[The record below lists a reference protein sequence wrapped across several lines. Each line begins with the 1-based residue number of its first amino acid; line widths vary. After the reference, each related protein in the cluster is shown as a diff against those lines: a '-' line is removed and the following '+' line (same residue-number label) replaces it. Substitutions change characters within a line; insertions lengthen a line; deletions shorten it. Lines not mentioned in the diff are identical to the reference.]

1 MKHRFPMK
9 LMSAL
14 ILAVVSGAT
23 YASGF
28 QLMEQNAS
36 GIGNAFAG
44 SAAVGENAS
53 TIYYNPAAM
62 TRLQAHEASIGL
74 VALKP
79 SLRFKDQGSSVGLL
93 AGAGNGGDAGDWA
106 YVPNVYAS
114 WAINKDIYL
123 GLGIS
128 SPFGLKSDYKDRWL
142 GAAQS
147 QLYEVKTININPS
160 LAWRATDKVSL
171 GFGLNWQKVDVK
183 YDRLAGAYALG
194 PLQLDRITAK
204 ARFDDDA
211 WGWNGGV
218 LFELSPTMRVGLSYR
233 SRIKYHTSGDIKLHS
248 DGSAVGNATLAA
260 LTAMSAQSNIKGNIT
275 LPDSFIISVAQN
287 LSNRWEMLGDLSWT
301 GWSSIPKFDLI
312 RTSGVLNGTQAQ
324 RLDTNFRDTWR
335 IALGANYKYN
345 DQWKL
350 KYGIA
355 YDQTPVKRSETRLV
369 QLPDNDRLWLSFG
382 TQWMPNK
389 GSRLD
394 LGLSYL
400 YVRDTRINK
409 LVNTSSQGYEGG
421 RVTGKYDG
429 SLWVFGAQYSQA
441 F

>member
-62 TRLQAHEASIGL
+62 TRLQAHEISAGL

-93 AGAGNGGDAGDWA
+93 DGAGNGGDAGDWA

-400 YVRDTRINK
+400 YVRDTKINK

>member
-62 TRLQAHEASIGL
+62 TRLQAHEISAGL

-93 AGAGNGGDAGDWA
+93 DGAGNGGDAGDWA
-106 YVPNVYAS
+106 YVPNVYAA
-114 WAINKDIYL
+114 WAVNKDIYL

-211 WGWNGGV
+211 WGWNVGV
-218 LFELSPTMRVGLSYR
+218 LFELSPAMRVGLSYR

-248 DGSAVGNATLAA
+248 DDSAVGNTTLAA
-260 LTAMSAQSNIKGNIT
+260 LTAMGAQSSIKGNIT

-324 RLDTNFRDTWR
+324 RLDTNLRDTWR

-394 LGLSYL
+394 LGLAYL

-409 LVNTSSQGYEGG
+409 LVNTASQGYEAG

-429 SLWVFGAQYSQA
+429 DLWIFGAQYSQA

>member
-62 TRLQAHEASIGL
+62 TRLQAHEISAGL

-93 AGAGNGGDAGDWA
+93 DGAGNGGDAGDWA
-106 YVPNVYAS
+106 YVPNVYAA
-114 WAINKDIYL
+114 WAVNKDIYL

-394 LGLSYL
+394 LGLAYL

-409 LVNTSSQGYEGG
+409 LVNTASQGYEAG

-429 SLWVFGAQYSQA
+429 DLWIFGAQYSQA

>member
-1 MKHRFPMK
+1 
-9 LMSAL
+9 
-14 ILAVVSGAT
+14 
-23 YASGF
+23 
-28 QLMEQNAS
+28 
-36 GIGNAFAG
+36 
-44 SAAVGENAS
+44 
-53 TIYYNPAAM
+53 
-62 TRLQAHEASIGL
+62 
-74 VALKP
+74 
-79 SLRFKDQGSSVGLL
+79 
-93 AGAGNGGDAGDWA
+93 
-106 YVPNVYAS
+106 
-114 WAINKDIYL
+114 
-123 GLGIS
+123 
-128 SPFGLKSDYKDRWL
+128 
-142 GAAQS
+142 
-147 QLYEVKTININPS
+147 
-160 LAWRATDKVSL
+160 
-171 GFGLNWQKVDVK
+171 
-183 YDRLAGAYALG
+183 
-194 PLQLDRITAK
+194 
-204 ARFDDDA
+204 
-211 WGWNGGV
+211 
-218 LFELSPTMRVGLSYR
+218 
-233 SRIKYHTSGDIKLHS
+233 
-248 DGSAVGNATLAA
+248 
-260 LTAMSAQSNIKGNIT
+260 
-275 LPDSFIISVAQN
+275 
-287 LSNRWEMLGDLSWT
+287 MLGDLSWT

-400 YVRDTRINK
+400 YVRDTKINK

>member
-62 TRLQAHEASIGL
+62 TRLQAHEISAGL

-93 AGAGNGGDAGDWA
+93 DGAGNGGDAGDWA
-106 YVPNVYAS
+106 YVPNVYAA
-114 WAINKDIYL
+114 WAVNKDIYL

-211 WGWNGGV
+211 WGWNVGV
-218 LFELSPTMRVGLSYR
+218 LFELSPAMRVGLSYR

-248 DGSAVGNATLAA
+248 DDSAVGNTTLAA
-260 LTAMSAQSNIKGNIT
+260 LTAMGAQSSIKGNIT

-394 LGLSYL
+394 LGLAYL

-409 LVNTSSQGYEGG
+409 LVNTASQGYEAG

-429 SLWVFGAQYSQA
+429 DLWIFGAQYSQA

>member
-93 AGAGNGGDAGDWA
+93 DGAGNGGDAGDWA

-394 LGLSYL
+394 LGLAYL

-409 LVNTSSQGYEGG
+409 LVNTASQGYEAG

-429 SLWVFGAQYSQA
+429 DLWIFGAQYSQA

>member
-44 SAAVGENAS
+44 SAAVGENVS

-171 GFGLNWQKVDVK
+171 GFGLNWQKVDAK
-183 YDRLAGAYALG
+183 YHRLASAYALG
-194 PLQLDRITAK
+194 PLQMDRIKAK
-204 ARFDDDA
+204 AEFDDDA

-218 LFELSPTMRVGLSYR
+218 LFELSPTMRIGLSYR
-233 SRIKYHTSGDIKLHS
+233 SRIKYHTSGDIKLSS
-248 DGSAVGNATLAA
+248 DGSAAGNATLTA
-260 LTAMSAQSNIKGNIT
+260 LTALGAQSNIKGNIT

-400 YVRDTRINK
+400 YVRDTKINK

>member
-93 AGAGNGGDAGDWA
+93 DGAGNGGDAGDWA

-400 YVRDTRINK
+400 YVRDTKINK

>member
-62 TRLQAHEASIGL
+62 TRLQAHEISAGL

-93 AGAGNGGDAGDWA
+93 DGAGNGGDAGDWA
-106 YVPNVYAS
+106 YVPNVYAA
-114 WAINKDIYL
+114 WAVNKDIYL

-211 WGWNGGV
+211 WGWNVGV
-218 LFELSPTMRVGLSYR
+218 LFELSPAMRVGLSYR

-248 DGSAVGNATLAA
+248 DDSAVGNTTLAA
-260 LTAMSAQSNIKGNIT
+260 LTAMGAQSSIKGNIT

-324 RLDTNFRDTWR
+324 RLATNLRHTWR

-400 YVRDTRINK
+400 YVRDTKINK

>member
-62 TRLQAHEASIGL
+62 TRLQAHEISAGL

-93 AGAGNGGDAGDWA
+93 DGAGNGGDAGDWA
-106 YVPNVYAS
+106 YVPNVYAA
-114 WAINKDIYL
+114 WAVNKDIYL

-400 YVRDTRINK
+400 YVRDTKINK

>member
-14 ILAVVSGAT
+14 ILAVVSGAA

-106 YVPNVYAS
+106 YVPNVYAA
-114 WAINKDIYL
+114 WAVNKDIYL

-171 GFGLNWQKVDVK
+171 GFGLNWQKVDAK
-183 YDRLAGAYALG
+183 YHRLAGAYALG
-194 PLQLDRITAK
+194 PLQMDRIKAK
-204 ARFDDDA
+204 AEFDDDA

-324 RLDTNFRDTWR
+324 RLDTNLRDTWR

-394 LGLSYL
+394 LGLAYL

-409 LVNTSSQGYEGG
+409 LVNTASQGYEGG

>member
-9 LMSAL
+9 LMSVL

-93 AGAGNGGDAGDWA
+93 DGAGNGGDAGDWA

-400 YVRDTRINK
+400 YVRDTKINK

>member
-14 ILAVVSGAT
+14 ILAVVSGAA

-400 YVRDTRINK
+400 YVRDTKINK

>member
-1 MKHRFPMK
+1 
-9 LMSAL
+9 
-14 ILAVVSGAT
+14 
-23 YASGF
+23 
-28 QLMEQNAS
+28 
-36 GIGNAFAG
+36 
-44 SAAVGENAS
+44 
-53 TIYYNPAAM
+53 M

-93 AGAGNGGDAGDWA
+93 DGAGNGGDAGDWA

-211 WGWNGGV
+211 WGWNVGV
-218 LFELSPTMRVGLSYR
+218 LFELSPAMRVGLSYR

-248 DGSAVGNATLAA
+248 DDSAVGNTTLAA
-260 LTAMSAQSNIKGNIT
+260 LTAM
-275 LPDSFIISVAQN
+275 
-287 LSNRWEMLGDLSWT
+287 
-301 GWSSIPKFDLI
+301 
-312 RTSGVLNGTQAQ
+312 
-324 RLDTNFRDTWR
+324 
-335 IALGANYKYN
+335 
-345 DQWKL
+345 
-350 KYGIA
+350 
-355 YDQTPVKRSETRLV
+355 
-369 QLPDNDRLWLSFG
+369 
-382 TQWMPNK
+382 
-389 GSRLD
+389 
-394 LGLSYL
+394 
-400 YVRDTRINK
+400 
-409 LVNTSSQGYEGG
+409 
-421 RVTGKYDG
+421 
-429 SLWVFGAQYSQA
+429 GAQ
-441 F
+441 